1 MTVRESIIRVYSS
14 LDSIKAT
21 ARELGISE
29 QTVRRVLLEA
39 GAYTSER
46 FEEICRLHEA
56 GLSAG
61 DIAKKLKVS
70 KNTVQAYLPY
80 VRTPYVEA
88 EKSKNAMAIA
98 AWREKKSAQS
108 KKR

>member
-29 QTVRRVLLEA
+29 QTVRRVLLGA

-46 FEEICRLHEA
+46 FEEICQLHED